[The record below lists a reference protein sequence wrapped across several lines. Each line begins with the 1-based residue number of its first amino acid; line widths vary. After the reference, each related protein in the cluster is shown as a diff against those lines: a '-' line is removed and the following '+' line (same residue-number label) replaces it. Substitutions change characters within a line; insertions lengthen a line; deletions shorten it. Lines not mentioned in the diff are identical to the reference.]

1 MRPDTTHSALLRL
14 TGPQDLITAIPALLG
29 FHPTDSLVAVSIGRD
44 GGDYI
49 RFTMRVD
56 LPSDSDAAAAA
67 GEVLQTDAIRDSD
80 ELLFVVVGGG
90 EPPGPDRAP
99 PCAGLV
105 AALVE
110 ECEQARIPVRAV
122 VWVAGIAK
130 DAPWSCYEACDCAGR
145 LPDPASAPL
154 AAEMVASGKVIY
166 PDRAEI
172 ERLVGP
178 GHGPTL
184 ARRSELI
191 NSYLEQVE
199 REGWELPYAGV
210 EGLALIERWVEAAD
224 GEQPRLSDRD
234 VLSLCLALSDP
245 VVRDACLGFAFGN
258 RADAA
263 QRLWA
268 ALMRELPDPEVAE
281 PAVLFAFG
289 AVVLGD
295 SALATVALE
304 RAQRAWPGHYLSGM
318 FLDALCS
325 GVSPGE
331 LSGMFAQGIADAE
344 KALECTGARA

>member
-1 MRPDTTHSALLRL
+1 MRPDTTPIARLRL
-14 TGPQDLITAIPALLG
+14 TAPPDLVTAIPALLG
-29 FHPTDSLVAVSIGRD
+29 FYPTESLVAVSIGRD
-44 GGDYI
+44 DGEFI
-49 RFTMRVD
+49 RFTMRID
-56 LPSDSDAAAAA
+56 LPPDRDAAAAA
-67 GEVLQTDAIRDSD
+67 HEVLDIDAVRESD

-90 EPPGPDRAP
+90 EPPGSDRDP
-99 PCAGLV
+99 PRAGLI

-110 ECEQARIPVRAV
+110 ECLAQGIPVRAA
-122 VWVAGIAK
+122 VWAAEIAK
-130 DAPWSCYEACDCAGR
+130 DAPWSCYRTRDAGR

-166 PDRAEI
+166 PDRAEV
-172 ERLVGP
+172 ERLVRP

-191 NSYLEQVE
+191 NTYLEQVE

-210 EGLALIERWVEAAD
+210 EGLALIERWVAAD
-224 GEQPRLSDRD
+224 DGEPPRLSDRD

-245 VVRDACLGFAFGN
+245 TVRDACLGFAFGD

-281 PAVLFAFG
+281 PAVLFAFS

-325 GVSPGE
+325 GISPAA
-331 LSGMFAQGIADAE
+331 LSGMFVQGIADAE
-344 KALECTGARA
+344 KALRCTGARA